1 MCWKFDFHHNLVL
14 LCQWLIW
21 KIKFYLKFMR
31 NFRNLSFRSSLPEA
45 LCKKGVLRNFTKLT
59 GKHLCQRLFFNK
71 AAGLRPA
78 TLLKKRLWHRCF
90 LANFAKFLRIPFFK
104 KHLRSLLL
112 FALEFLW
119 WNFERSRSSRSKIF
133 FKLGVL
139 KYFAIFTRKYLC
151 RSLSLIKLQ
160 VFKPVTLIKKDPNTG
175 LFLWILRNF

>member
-78 TLLKKRLWHRCF
+78 TLLKKTLWHRCF
-90 LANFAKFLRIPFFK
+90 PVNFVKFLRIHRRATASKNHQKMPYERICLHWSCRFRSFNTTKSELFCVYFSEFFP
-104 KHLRSLLL
+104 L
-112 FALEFLW
+112 FSNTYFKEL
-119 WNFERSRSSRSKIF
+119 IF
-133 FKLGVL
+133 
-139 KYFAIFTRKYLC
+139 
-151 RSLSLIKLQ
+151 
-160 VFKPVTLIKKDPNTG
+160 KDCFHN
-175 LFLWILRNF
+175 LFLQSISSVL